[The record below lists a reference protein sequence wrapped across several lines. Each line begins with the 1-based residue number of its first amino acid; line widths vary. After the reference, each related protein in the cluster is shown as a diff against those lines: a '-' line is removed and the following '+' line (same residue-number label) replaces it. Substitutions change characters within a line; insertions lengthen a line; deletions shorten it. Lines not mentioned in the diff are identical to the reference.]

1 MKLIRSGAVSC
12 LISRVN
18 LTAFDRPQV
27 QAAVSLGMAAFIAKA
42 PGGPRLLDLD
52 HYCVGILVGIGVYG
66 LARSFQSARGEV
78 TAEGPARAP
87 EATPPAQVLS
97 AQPR

>member
-1 MKLIRSGAVSC
+1 MKLIRSGAVSR

-27 QAAVSLGMAAFIAKA
+27 QAAVSLGLAAFIAKA
-42 PGGPRLLDLD
+42 PGGPRFLDLD

-66 LARSFQSARGEV
+66 LARSFRSAGGEV
-78 TAEGPARAP
+78 TAEGPARAA
-87 EATPPAQVLS
+87 EMTLPAQPLTVKL
-97 AQPR
+97 